1 MWYLSLLLI
10 FYAVYPLLER
20 LYRRIGSLTVTAG
33 GILCLFA
40 LHHTVVYGHAL
51 WLTAAGF
58 LVGVFLSS
66 GQMRLP
72 AVAAAGMAVAT
83 AIGMVVSHAI
93 FKFDAA
99 NFFFILTIAVSGILF
114 LFEIELPEI
123 VTHVGGWLSG
133 VLLEIYLL
141 HPYLQVNPT
150 GIYGWTRAFR

>member
-20 LYRRIGSLTVTAG
+20 LYRMIGSLTVTAG

-51 WLTAAGF
+51 WLTTAGF

-72 AVAAAGMAVAT
+72 AGCR
-83 AIGMVVSHAI
+83 GRYGGGDCHRYGCFSC
-93 FKFDAA
+93 
-99 NFFFILTIAVSGILF
+99 NF
-114 LFEIELPEI
+114 
-123 VTHVGGWLSG
+123 
-133 VLLEIYLL
+133 
-141 HPYLQVNPT
+141 
-150 GIYGWTRAFR
+150 